1 MGKDFDY
8 IIIGSG
14 PAGRRAAENLAK
26 AKKKVCIVEENDFG
40 GAEINTR
47 DLPFKIA
54 LDFADTYRKFM
65 TSPATSGNSNH
76 FNLPTLSS
84 QIDSTVEKTAEKLQ
98 SDLQKS
104 GVKILNGFA
113 HFLDSNTIAIDDKKY
128 TASNFILATGSMLK
142 VSEISGL
149 DSVSVITPDDVFR
162 IRKLPRFVFIVGGGS
177 TGVEIAEFFANL
189 GVGVIIMER
198 GAHLLPKEDEEIGNY
213 ITEKF
218 TKNLGITVLANAKV
232 LQITEDRM
240 SKIVVFMSSTGEKM
254 VRVDSVVL
262 ATGSEPFLD
271 YSLENAGVEY
281 KRSGIITDK
290 YFSTTTKNIF
300 AIGDCI
306 GGDDSSTERAI
317 YEADTLTENLL
328 HRGKTPAKYQNL
340 IRSIGTHPQI
350 ATMGFNERDAVSHDL
365 GYKKSILNLDSNANF
380 IKLLTDRSGRFIG
393 ATMVAENAKDA
404 LKAHKLLTK

>member
-1 MGKDFDY
+1 MSKDFDY

-14 PAGRRAAENLAK
+14 PAGRKAAENLAK
-26 AKKKVCIVEENDFG
+26 AKKKVCLVEKGSFG

-47 DLPFKIA
+47 DLPYKIA

-65 TSPATSGNSNH
+65 TSSATSGGSSH
-76 FNLPTLSS
+76 FNLPTLSAE
-84 QIDSTVEKTAEKLQ
+84 IDTATEKTSEKLKNE
-98 SDLQKS
+98 LQKT
-104 GVKILNGFA
+104 GVKILSGFA
-113 HFLDSNTIAIDDKKY
+113 HFLDSNTIAVDDKKY
-128 TASNFILATGSMLK
+128 TASNFILATGSKIK
-142 VSEISGL
+142 VNEIAGL
-149 DSVSVITPDDVFR
+149 DSVGVITPSNVFK
-162 IRKLPRFVFIVGGGS
+162 IRRLPRYVFIVGGGS

-198 GAHLLPKEDEEIGNY
+198 GSHLLPREDEEVGNY

-218 TKNLGITVLANAKV
+218 TKNLGITVITSAKV

-240 SKIVVFMSSTGEKM
+240 SKIVVFMSNTGEKM
-254 VRVDSVVL
+254 VRVDSIVL

-290 YFSTTTKNIF
+290 YFNTTAKNIF

-317 YEADTLTENLL
+317 YEADILTENLL
-328 HRGKTPAKYQNL
+328 HRGKTPSKYQNL
-340 IRSIGTHPQI
+340 IRSIDTHPQI
-350 ATMGFNERDAVSHDL
+350 ATLGYNERDAISHDL
-365 GYKKSILNLDSNANF
+365 GYKKSLVNLENPNDF
-380 IKLLTDRSGRFIG
+380 IKILTDRSGKLIG
-393 ATMVAENAKDA
+393 TTIITKNAKEA